1 MKTHILTLTL
11 SFIFCLTARAEL
23 KWEQT
28 AVELHPARGDKQ
40 AIGHYK
46 YQNVGKTPVHFKS
59 VHASCG
65 CTAAQSQKDQVGPGE
80 KGEITATFNIGDRTG
95 TQIKTVTV
103 ETDEAAN
110 QKTVL
115 TLKAI
120 IPQELEISPTFVFW
134 KQGEKPDPKTITVH
148 AGKDF
153 SVKNIKVTS
162 SSPDFQTKVQET
174 GEGQFKIDVHPNE
187 TNRLLASTLTIQ
199 SENSPKTFYATAR
212 ITTAPTAPGAP
223 TIQKAGAQVPRSV
236 RLPRLVRLRRLVK
249 PIEIFASTPS
259 SYSWSVVACSWGRA
273 GDLFS
278 RQDLVAITNSAFG
291 NGERRS
297 GARVGGYYCL
307 DRRSPRR
314 RVRS

>member
-11 SFIFCLTARAEL
+11 SFIFCLAARAEL

-65 CTAAQSQKDQVGPGE
+65 CTAAQSQKDEVPPGE

-115 TLKAI
+115 TLKAV
-120 IPQELEISPTFVFW
+120 IPQQLEINPTFVFW
-134 KQGEKPDPKTITVH
+134 KQGDKPDPKTITVKV
-148 AGKDF
+148 GKEF
-153 SVKNIKVTS
+153 TVKHIKVTS
-162 SSPDFQTKVQET
+162 SSADFQTKVEEKGN
-174 GEGQFKIDVHPNE
+174 GEFKIDVEPKE
-187 TNRLLASTLTIQ
+187 TNNLVASTLTIQ
-199 SENSPKTFYATAR
+199 PEDSQKVFYATAR
-212 ITTAPTAPGAP
+212 ITNAPV
-223 TIQKAGAQVPRSV
+223 IQ
-236 RLPRLVRLRRLVK
+236 
-249 PIEIFASTPS
+249 
-259 SYSWSVVACSWGRA
+259 
-273 GDLFS
+273 
-278 RQDLVAITNSAFG
+278 
-291 NGERRS
+291 
-297 GARVGGYYCL
+297 
-307 DRRSPRR
+307 
-314 RVRS
+314 